1 LETVSPNARVIGPRL
16 QLVVTA
22 VLFSTG
28 GAAIKAVHFS
38 GWQIAACRALVTLAS
53 LLVMIPEAR
62 HWSRRTMLVGITYGA
77 TTLQYVL
84 ANKLTTAANTV
95 FIQNTY
101 PLFIALA
108 APWVLREHVTR
119 RDLVQL
125 AAMLLGLALFFV
137 GTEARYATAPHP
149 LLGNVLAAGSALAW
163 GTTVIGYR
171 WLSRDDPTQG
181 GRIAAAAASGNLF
194 ACLIALPFAL
204 PLQPGT
210 PADWAIVGYLGVF
223 QLGLAYVFLTRA
235 IPRVR
240 ALEASLFLMVEPVLN
255 PVWAWLVHGERPSG
269 WAVAGGAVILA
280 ATAGKAL
287 AAARR

>member
-1 LETVSPNARVIGPRL
+1 METVSPNARVIGPRV

-22 VLFSTG
+22 ILFSTG

-101 PLFIALA
+101 PLFIALV

-119 RDLVQL
+119 RDLAQL
-125 AAMLLGLALFFV
+125 AAMLLGLALFFI
-137 GTEARYATAPHP
+137 GTERRYATAPHP
-149 LLGNVLAAGSALAW
+149 LLGNLLAAGSALAW

-171 WLSRDDPTQG
+171 WLSREDPTG

-194 ACLIALPFAL
+194 ACLVALPFAL
-204 PLQPGT
+204 PLQPGA

-255 PVWAWLVHGERPSG
+255 PVWAWLVHGEQPSG
-269 WAVAGGAVILA
+269 WAVAGGAVILG
-280 ATAGKAL
+280 ATLGKAL
-287 AAARR
+287 HEARR